1 MRQFLAL
8 ILLLTLFLRL
18 HAEDAPAITIE
29 VDARELPRKLLH
41 TTIDV
46 PTQPGT
52 LRFWYPQWF
61 PGSHGPH
68 GRVED
73 IGGFRVETT
82 DGRTLPWKR
91 DDINLHCVAVQI
103 PEGMPAVR
111 VKLDTICNSSNLDAG
126 AIYSYGNKSLG
137 IINWNTCLVYPEGP
151 TADNQ
156 PVILRLR
163 LPEKWEFATALKGE
177 EPKEGLIKFNTV
189 SLTHLID
196 SPLVAGEN
204 LRTIKLDTGDTPPA
218 FMHLV
223 SESKEALKLSDR
235 VIAKYSKLVREA
247 VALFGVAHY
256 QEFHFLVTCSN
267 EMGRLG
273 LEHLGSSIN
282 GVMERDLIED
292 QSRRGWV
299 AMLIPH
305 EYTHSWCGKYRRPAG
320 MVTPNFHT
328 PQKTKLLW
336 VYEGLTQYLGDVLM
350 VRSGLVTPNDYRQT
364 LASYIREMQKH
375 VGRNWRSL
383 EDTSIAG
390 YLLRRPSHHWPDL
403 RRDQDFYYEG
413 MLLWLECDAI
423 IREKTKGAKSFDDF
437 CKIFF
442 AAVPGK
448 KTVAEYEFSDVVAAL
463 NKVVENDWEQFLTRR
478 VTLPQETLPLDVVTM
493 IGYKMG
499 FTDKPPVSLGRF
511 AGGGANAIDSLGVT
525 FFGGQVGT
533 VIPNMPGDKAG
544 LAPGMTILGVNGKK
558 FSAERLREALAESV
572 KKKSLDFL
580 IEDGDSFK
588 TVNVPYEGGVR
599 YSDMTRAE
607 GKPDVLAEIMKGRAK

>member
-1 MRQFLAL
+1 MRHLLAL
-8 ILLLTLFLRL
+8 TLLFFVTSL
-18 HAEDAPAITIE
+18 HAEDATPITIE
-29 VDARELPRKLLH
+29 VDARDLPRKLLH

-52 LRFWYPQWF
+52 LRLWYPQWF

-73 IGGFRVETT
+73 IGGFRVETS
-82 DGRTLPWKR
+82 DGRTIPWKR
-91 DDINLHCVAVQI
+91 DEVNLHCVSVQI
-103 PEGMPAVR
+103 PEGLAMVK

-156 PVILRLR
+156 PVNLRLR
-163 LPEKWEFATALKGE
+163 LPEKWQFATALKSE
-177 EPKEGLIKFNTV
+177 EPKDGVIKFNTA
-189 SLTHLID
+189 SLTHVID

-218 FMHLV
+218 YMHIV

-235 VIAKYSKLVREA
+235 VIGIYSKLVREA

-256 QEFHFLVTCSN
+256 DEFHFLVTCSN
-267 EMGRLG
+267 DLGHLG

-282 GVMERDLIED
+282 GVMERDLVD
-292 QSRRGWV
+292 DNRRKGWV

-350 VRSGLVTPNDYRQT
+350 VRCGLVTPGEYKQT
-364 LASYIREMQKH
+364 LAGYIRQMQKH

-383 EDTSIAG
+383 EDTAIAG
-390 YLLRRPSHHWPDL
+390 HLLRRSSRNWPDL

-423 IREKTKGAKSFDDF
+423 IREKTKDRKS
-437 CKIFF
+437 
-442 AAVPGK
+442 
-448 KTVAEYEFSDVVAAL
+448 VV
-463 NKVVENDWEQFLTRR
+463 
-478 VTLPQETLPLDVVTM
+478 
-493 IGYKMG
+493 
-499 FTDKPPVSLGRF
+499 
-511 AGGGANAIDSLGVT
+511 
-525 FFGGQVGT
+525 
-533 VIPNMPGDKAG
+533 
-544 LAPGMTILGVNGKK
+544 
-558 FSAERLREALAESV
+558 
-572 KKKSLDFL
+572 
-580 IEDGDSFK
+580 
-588 TVNVPYEGGVR
+588 
-599 YSDMTRAE
+599 
-607 GKPDVLAEIMKGRAK
+607 